1 MPYIAKTWGLFN
13 AVLSFENGSQQHAD
27 FGGRREGREGAVNG
41 SDAPRGARTKGAP
54 RAEAEGPGGPPAA
67 TRRQS
72 GPMAAAG
79 RGFGARC
86 SHLSEAGGGVA
97 ASRGGGCRRWG
108 SKQASPRPAAGHVR
122 LLLTFSSP
130 GTLWQSAS
138 RAREPPPHR
147 SGPPLAPR
155 VVAA

>member
-27 FGGRREGREGAVNG
+27 FGGRRERGGNG
-41 SDAPRGARTKGAP
+41 SDALRGARMKGARAP
-54 RAEAEGPGGPPAA
+54 RAEAEGPGSPPAA

-86 SHLSEAGGGVA
+86 SHLSETEGGVA

-122 LLLTFSSP
+122 LL
-130 GTLWQSAS
+130 
-138 RAREPPPHR
+138 
-147 SGPPLAPR
+147 
-155 VVAA
+155 

>member
-1 MPYIAKTWGLFN
+1 MPHIAKTWVFFN

-27 FGGRREGREGAVNG
+27 FGGRREGREGAGNG
-41 SDAPRGARTKGAP
+41 SAAPRGARTKGARAP
-54 RAEAEGPGGPPAA
+54 RAEAEGPG
-67 TRRQS
+67 

-122 LLLTFSSP
+122 LL
-130 GTLWQSAS
+130 
-138 RAREPPPHR
+138 
-147 SGPPLAPR
+147 
-155 VVAA
+155 